1 MSLTPEPHR
10 KKPIIA
16 VVGPTATGKTALG
29 VALAQWLNSEVV
41 SADSQIIYRE
51 LDIGTA
57 KPTEEECQGVPH
69 HMINV
74 ADPTEAFSAA
84 NYKNQALAHLD
95 RLWSFG
101 KVPIVVGGTGFYV
114 KALLQA
120 EFIPNVSP
128 DPAFRQTMN
137 QLAEREGPVALH
149 RLLAERDPLRAQDLH
164 PNDKVRII
172 RALEIIEATGKP
184 VPRESKDKGLAVAW
198 LGLTYD
204 DRDKLRTRIDQR
216 IESMMAQ
223 GWLEEVEAL
232 VARYGLDAHAL
243 QVAHGYPELV
253 QVVSGQR
260 SLEDALAQVRINI
273 HQYSRRQMTWFR
285 RNPEIHWLLADQLGA
300 GQLAAEGKQ
309 IINRLGLA

>member
-1 MSLTPEPHR
+1 MSFTTEQHR
-10 KKPIIA
+10 KPIIA

-29 VALAQWLNSEVV
+29 VALAQWLDSEVV

-57 KPTEEECQGVPH
+57 KPTEEECQGIPH

-84 NYKNQALAHLD
+84 NYQAQAVTHLD
-95 RLWSFG
+95 RLWSCG

-128 DPAFRQTMN
+128 NPDFRHMMN
-137 QLAEREGPVALH
+137 QLAEREGPLALH
-149 RLLAERDPLRAQDLH
+149 RLLEERDPLRAQDLH
-164 PNDKVRII
+164 PHDKVRII
-172 RALEIIEATGKP
+172 RALEIIEATGNP
-184 VPRESKDKGLAVAW
+184 VPRESKDKSLAVHW
-198 LGLTYD
+198 LGLTYE
-204 DRDKLRTRIDQR
+204 DRDKLRARIDQR
-216 IESMMAQ
+216 IESMMTQ
-223 GWLEEVEAL
+223 GWLAEVEEL
-232 VARYGLDAHAL
+232 VARYGTAAHAL
-243 QVAHGYPELV
+243 QVAHGYPELA

-260 SLEDALAQVRINI
+260 LLEDALEQVRINI

-285 RNPEIHWLLADQLGA
+285 RTPEIHWLLADQLGA